1 MTEARNNFWDRT
13 LRQLSGAWQDVA
25 EAARIRTGG
34 RIRADLP
41 DDDLDRMREQVA
53 ECIAGVGGEVVARAR
68 AAAIGRDYLS
78 LDIQGKQRF
87 LAMLARDFEVD
98 LASVE
103 SDAEAMIRAEDVEA
117 KRSLAQSL
125 RELLE
130 PPRMR
135 LLTQFN
141 GLPDGVKFLV
151 DMRADAV
158 AWAHEEPVLLRI
170 AEDLRRLLSS
180 WFDIGF
186 LELKRMTWSSSAAL
200 LEKLIVYEAVHKIA
214 SWQDLKNRLESDRRL
229 FAFFHPRMPEEP
241 LIFVEVA
248 LVNGMADNVQRL
260 LDADAPILAPDR
272 ADTAIFYSISN
283 TQRGL
288 AGISLGDFLIKR
300 VVDELRGELANLK
313 NFATLS
319 PLPGFRRWLDGRL
332 KAGEAG
338 LVRPDECRKLGVED
352 EAVGRTMLAEAL
364 AGDAPPPDLFEDILI
379 RLAARYLVLE
389 KRNDRPLDPV
399 ARFHLTNGARVERL
413 NWEADL
419 SQNGRQ
425 QSAGIMVNYLYRLD
439 EIRVNHDDFVGSGT
453 IATSSAIRA
462 LTKRSA

>member
-1 MTEARNNFWDRT
+1 MNDERDNFWDRT

-41 DDDLDRMREQVA
+41 DDDLERMREQVA
-53 ECIAGVGGEVVARAR
+53 ECVAGVGGEVLARAR
-68 AAAIGRDYLS
+68 AAAIGGDYLS
-78 LDIQGKQRF
+78 LDPLGKRRF

-98 LASVE
+98 LGAVD
-103 SDAEAMIRAEDVEA
+103 SDAAAMIRAGDVEA
-117 KRSLAQSL
+117 KRALAQSL

-151 DMRADAV
+151 DMRANAV
-158 AWAHEEPVLLRI
+158 EWAHEEPVLLRI
-170 AEDLRRLLSS
+170 ADDLRRLLTS

-200 LEKLIVYEAVHKIA
+200 LEKLIVYEAVHRIA

-229 FAFFHPRMPEEP
+229 FAFFHPRMPDEP

-260 LDADAPILAPDR
+260 LDAEAPILAPDR

-283 TQRGL
+283 TQSGL

-300 VVDELRGELANLK
+300 VVDELMAELPNLK

-332 KAGEAG
+332 QAGEEG
-338 LVRPDECRKLGVED
+338 LLRPDECRKLGTED
-352 EAVGRTMLAEAL
+352 EAAARTLLGEAL
-364 AGDAPPPDLFEDILI
+364 ASETALQQPFEDMLI

-389 KRNDRPLDPV
+389 KRIDRPLDPV

-413 NWEADL
+413 NWAADT
-419 SQNGRQ
+419 SDNGRQ

-439 EIRVNHDDFVGSGT
+439 DIRSNHDSFVGSGT
-453 IATSSAIRA
+453 IAASSAVRG
-462 LTKRSA
+462 LVKRSP